1 MVSDTV
7 QDKQIRRSI
16 IQSVESMDL
25 RLLQRIAYEVR
36 CEELGIYSDSW
47 KLYPEDWIMQL
58 SDASISKIA
67 DALKPAVIDY
77 VTMDEGFI
85 ETLQT
90 AIVDGI
96 RDTMGEM
103 DEDLLFEIGMLIFDR
118 IELKWWL
125 KLNLIWTFT
134 KLV

>member
-1 MVSDTV
+1 
-7 QDKQIRRSI
+7 
-16 IQSVESMDL
+16 
-25 RLLQRIAYEVR
+25 
-36 CEELGIYSDSW
+36 
-47 KLYPEDWIMQL
+47 MQL

-77 VTMDEGFI
+77 VSMDEGFI

-90 AIVDGI
+90 AIIDGI

-118 IELKWWL
+118 IELK
-125 KLNLIWTFT
+125 
-134 KLV
+134 